1 MIYFGAKITLK
12 YVQVTLTQGRDQC
25 TAKQTH
31 ISSKRASFL
40 FPNTIHVPL
49 DLKPLFIINCGFY
62 RRNSLFSTK
71 IVCNINN
78 S

>member
-12 YVQVTLTQGRDQC
+12 YVQVTSTQGRDQC

-40 FPNTIHVPL
+40 FPNTIDVPL
-49 DLKPLFIINCGFY
+49 
-62 RRNSLFSTK
+62 
-71 IVCNINN
+71 
-78 S
+78 